1 MLAPLLLANILTS
14 ILGSDVV
21 NVGVLLPSTGD
32 YPWVIQKTLP
42 ALEIAI
48 ERLNKNTHLLPNH
61 LLHLVVKDSQCSGK
75 EGPLEAIELYRQN
88 HAHVFIG
95 PACDYAVAP
104 VARYSQRWGIPVL
117 TAGALVS
124 AFLDKSEYN
133 LLTRMVGP
141 YNKLGDFVL
150 DILRHFKW
158 QHVGLLYSDFKY
170 GANKG
175 KSNCFFQLEA
185 IYLEL
190 KKSFRTKPWHKS
202 FSSTIGDDQLKALL
216 QEAMEE
222 TRVILLCA
230 PHDTVR
236 NIMIQFEELGLDN
249 GEYVVINFDMF
260 SSGIEG
266 TKPWFRAGDTT
277 QRNRQARKAY
287 EAVMT
292 VTHRRPSSAEF
303 AMFSK
308 EVKRRGS
315 ALYHDYVYGEEEVNL
330 FVGAFHDAVMLYAF
344 GLHETLA
351 SGGNVSDGAAITSR
365 MWNRTFQ
372 GISGTVSID
381 ANGDRDSDYSLLDLH
396 PGTGRLEV
404 VANYFGNIKQYEPV
418 HGKRIH
424 WAGGRTSPPPD
435 VPKCG
440 FHGAKCPPDERFPDY
455 GIVIIVLGSVVLVV
469 LVAAFLI
476 YRWKFSN
483 YFAMTHST

>member
-1 MLAPLLLANILTS
+1 MWAPLLLANILTS

-42 ALEIAI
+42 ALQIAI
-48 ERLNKNTHLLPNH
+48 ESLSKNTHLLPNH
-61 LLHLVVKDSQCSGK
+61 SLQLVVKDSQCSGK

-88 HAHVFIG
+88 NAHVFIG

-150 DILRHFKW
+150 GILRHFKW

-175 KSNCFFQLEA
+175 KSDCFFQIEA

-222 TRVILLCA
+222 TR
-230 PHDTVR
+230 
-236 NIMIQFEELGLDN
+236 
-249 GEYVVINFDMF
+249 GE
-260 SSGIEG
+260 
-266 TKPWFRAGDTT
+266 
-277 QRNRQARKAY
+277 
-287 EAVMT
+287 
-292 VTHRRPSSAEF
+292 
-303 AMFSK
+303 
-308 EVKRRGS
+308 
-315 ALYHDYVYGEEEVNL
+315 
-330 FVGAFHDAVMLYAF
+330 
-344 GLHETLA
+344 
-351 SGGNVSDGAAITSR
+351 
-365 MWNRTFQ
+365 
-372 GISGTVSID
+372 
-381 ANGDRDSDYSLLDLH
+381 
-396 PGTGRLEV
+396 
-404 VANYFGNIKQYEPV
+404 
-418 HGKRIH
+418 
-424 WAGGRTSPPPD
+424 
-435 VPKCG
+435 
-440 FHGAKCPPDERFPDY
+440 
-455 GIVIIVLGSVVLVV
+455 
-469 LVAAFLI
+469 
-476 YRWKFSN
+476 
-483 YFAMTHST
+483 